1 MFNTDTDRML
11 EAANALDNIRNEV
24 LAELQRYVGTNQDLT
39 GSAFLG
45 LAAGA
50 SMRTTEDIATTGKT
64 VSERFNACITAMR
77 SSAHQYA
84 QMNQD
89 NAAALGNIQS
99 A

>member
-11 EAANALDNIRNEV
+11 EASNALDNIRNEV
-24 LAELQRYVGTNQDLT
+24 IAELQRYVTTNQDLT

-45 LAAGA
+45 TAALA

-64 VSERFNACITAMR
+64 VSARFDACINQMR
-77 SSAHQYA
+77 GSAHQYA

-89 NAAALGNIQS
+89 NAASLGNISS